1 MLKIT
6 EFANPGLKVFNSA
19 NNLDKVLA
27 NGIHEPLPNKS
38 GFSMVIAGPSGSGK
52 TTLLYSIMSKG
63 KVNKVRQ
70 GYLNVF
76 DRIYIIS
83 PSIGNDSMSND
94 PFKSLPED
102 QIYRELTLETL
113 DEIYQ
118 SLKQSRKDGEHS
130 VVILD
135 DVGSQLRK
143 SAKVEKI
150 LTQMIQNRR
159 HDYCSYITLVQKYKD
174 LPTGLRNNIS
184 TFICFRPKNK
194 LEMDSI
200 SDELFPYD
208 KKKNAQIL
216 NHIFESEEKN
226 KFFIID
232 MSLSNSSTFL
242 FYNGFNRLKISL

>member
-6 EFANPGLKVFNSA
+6 EVANPGLKVFNSA

-27 NGIHEPLPNKS
+27 EGIQAPLPDKS

-63 KVNKVRQ
+63 RVKKVRQ
-70 GYLNVF
+70 GYKKVF

-83 PSIGNDSMSND
+83 PSIGNESMAND
-94 PFKSLPED
+94 PFKTLPDD
-102 QIYRELTLETL
+102 QIYRELTIEALI
-113 DEIYQ
+113 EIDD
-118 SLKQSRKDGEHS
+118 SLKESRKDGEHS

-143 SAKVEKI
+143 SARVDKK
-150 LTQMIQNRR
+150 LTQMVQNRR
-159 HDYCSYITLVQKYKD
+159 HDYCSYITLVQKFRD
-174 LPTGLRNNIS
+174 LGTGLRNNMS

-194 LEMDSI
+194 LELDSI
-200 SDELFPYD
+200 SDELFPYE

-216 NHIFESEEKN
+216 DHIFESEEKN
-226 KFFIID
+226 KFFVVD
-232 MSLSNSSTFL
+232 MSLSTSSKFV
-242 FYNGFNRLKISL
+242 FYNGFNRLDISS